1 MLILATLYFGLF
13 GRDVWMLILATLYFG
28 LFGRDVWMLILAH
41 SLFRFIW
48 QRCVDGN
55 TGTLSISVYL
65 AELCGC

>member
-13 GRDVWMLILATLYFG
+13 GRDVWM
-28 LFGRDVWMLILAH
+28 VILAH

-48 QRCVDGN
+48 QRCVDVN

-65 AELCGC
+65 AEMCGW